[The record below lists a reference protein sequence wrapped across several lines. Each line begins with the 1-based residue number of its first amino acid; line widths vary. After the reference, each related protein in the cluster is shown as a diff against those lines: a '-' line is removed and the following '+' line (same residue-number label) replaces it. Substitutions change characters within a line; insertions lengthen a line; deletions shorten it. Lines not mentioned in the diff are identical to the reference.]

1 MEYESNPIISQFDQI
16 TTNNQIQMLKIL
28 LAYLPDSTRGT
39 LSVTIKFL
47 ELQQT
52 IRIFRHPVA
61 SLLPSRKIHLEEDLF
76 RSDNHETI
84 LFLDELLP
92 YSSAD
97 ERKKIEN
104 IKAMLEN
111 LSKMKGMM
119 EMINTMKELFP
130 EESGDGEDNPTN
142 LFSSLSGLSE
152 FFQNIGDD

>member
-1 MEYESNPIISQFDQI
+1 MEHEPNPIISKFDQI

-28 LAYLPDSTRGT
+28 LAYLPISTRGT
-39 LSVTIKFL
+39 LSVAIKFL

-52 IRIFRHPVA
+52 IRIFRHPRE
-61 SLLPSRKIHLEEDLF
+61 SLLPNRKIHLEEDIF
-76 RSDNHETI
+76 CSDNQETI
-84 LFLDELLP
+84 QFLEELLP
-92 YSSAD
+92 YSSSN

-130 EESGDGEDNPTN
+130 DESGEGEDNPMN
-142 LFSSLSGLSE
+142 LFSNLSGLSE